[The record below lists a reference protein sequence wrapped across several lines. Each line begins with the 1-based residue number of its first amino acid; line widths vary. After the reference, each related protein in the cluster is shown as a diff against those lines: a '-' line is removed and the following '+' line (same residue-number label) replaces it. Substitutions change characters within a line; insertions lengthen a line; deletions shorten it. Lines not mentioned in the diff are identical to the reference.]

1 MGFLVLGLYG
11 GFKDILSCRGVGPS
25 SADLRQFN
33 LLGAAQRSFSMAL
46 FYCRAQL
53 GSDMAQLEWFCDLR
67 WLLVIVGQSLAAS
80 LASYLMD

>member
-1 MGFLVLGLYG
+1 M

-33 LLGAAQRSFSMAL
+33 LLGAAQRSFLMAL

-53 GSDMAQLEWFCDLR
+53 GSDMAQLVWFCGSR

-80 LASYLMD
+80 PAGYLMG